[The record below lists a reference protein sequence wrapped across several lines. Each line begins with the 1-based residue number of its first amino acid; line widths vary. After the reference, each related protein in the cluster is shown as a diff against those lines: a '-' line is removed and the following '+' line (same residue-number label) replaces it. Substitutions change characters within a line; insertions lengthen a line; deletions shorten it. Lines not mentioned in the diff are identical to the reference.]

1 MGRMHFMPV
10 AKVIHPIIRLLDM
23 RKITLLTAALLC
35 VLTVHAKPGVR
46 FDISD
51 EYMVSLIG
59 VNTGGVKIVSVTA
72 YGKNERDATQ
82 RAKMD
87 AVAAAIFRGLPAG
100 SESLADVP
108 SLLSFADYDSNNAY
122 FRDFF
127 DSGKYLRFVNETYG
141 STPSGTD
148 NMQAGRK
155 RRVGVVLEILRDKLQ
170 QQLADDGILS
180 LMAEAS
186 DKFGG
191 AAPTVM
197 VIPDPEWM
205 KSNNIAGDDFRS
217 ALANSVMRNCIGEI
231 SGYFSRHGYPLV
243 SLEAKLDELDNAQV
257 RKDLA
262 TGADGAGI
270 QTDMLDEL
278 SAVSSCDIFLKV
290 GFSQLSSEAGRD
302 AYNFRIEALDMAS
315 LKTIHYEDLQTAP
328 SAAPAHRQLKQSNM
342 AVLDKFFPMIQ
353 SHMETLGERGRE
365 GYLAVM
371 ITEDCPLMLDDEVS
385 DGDATGT
392 LQEAIYGW
400 LRKNAQNGAVS
411 RADVGRTRMV
421 FDSVRIPLHYTN
433 AFSGD
438 KAPQHIVDFA
448 TRLGSYLKR
457 FGLSARVN
465 QISAAKADIY
475 IGSL

>member
-1 MGRMHFMPV
+1 MHFLPV

-23 RKITLLTAALLC
+23 KKITLLMAVLLC

-87 AVAAAIFRGLPAG
+87 AVAAALFRGLPAG

-180 LMAEAS
+180 SMAEAS

-205 KSNNIAGDDFRS
+205 KSNNIAGDDFK
-217 ALANSVMRNCIGEI
+217 IG
-231 SGYFSRHGYPLV
+231 R
-243 SLEAKLDELDNAQV
+243 
-257 RKDLA
+257 
-262 TGADGAGI
+262 
-270 QTDMLDEL
+270 
-278 SAVSSCDIFLKV
+278 
-290 GFSQLSSEAGRD
+290 
-302 AYNFRIEALDMAS
+302 
-315 LKTIHYEDLQTAP
+315 
-328 SAAPAHRQLKQSNM
+328 AH
-342 AVLDKFFPMIQ
+342 V
-353 SHMETLGERGRE
+353 
-365 GYLAVM
+365 
-371 ITEDCPLMLDDEVS
+371 
-385 DGDATGT
+385 
-392 LQEAIYGW
+392 
-400 LRKNAQNGAVS
+400 
-411 RADVGRTRMV
+411 
-421 FDSVRIPLHYTN
+421 
-433 AFSGD
+433 
-438 KAPQHIVDFA
+438 
-448 TRLGSYLKR
+448 
-457 FGLSARVN
+457 
-465 QISAAKADIY
+465 
-475 IGSL
+475 